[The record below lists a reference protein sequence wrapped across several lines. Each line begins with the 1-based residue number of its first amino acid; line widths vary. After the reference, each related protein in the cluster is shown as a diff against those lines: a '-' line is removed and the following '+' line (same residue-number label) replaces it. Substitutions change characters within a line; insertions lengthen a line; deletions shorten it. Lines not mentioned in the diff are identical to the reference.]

1 MNKVLI
7 AIIVSILTFAQN
19 AKATGTSESPAVEM
33 VSYEQTWLDSEG
45 TIALKNNTSEEI
57 HNVSFTLEYLDMQG
71 NQLDYETY
79 SYNID
84 IAPGMTKKLDI
95 PAYES
100 DRQYHYYK
108 NKDQFGHPAFK
119 LRYELKDY
127 NHDAEAYNQSAEVT
141 ESAKTDSSDDSSEPH
156 HFGWAPVLMIIVL
169 LIILGIYAGMYVLV
183 AVMAQRRNRNPV
195 IWLLLSFIATP
206 FLICIILL
214 ALGRNY
220 RNEY

>member
-7 AIIVSILTFAQN
+7 AIIVSILVFAQN

-57 HNVSFTLEYLDMQG
+57 HNVSFILEYLDMQG

-95 PAYES
+95 PAG
-100 DRQYHYYK
+100 Q
-108 NKDQFGHPAFK
+108 
-119 LRYELKDY
+119 
-127 NHDAEAYNQSAEVT
+127 
-141 ESAKTDSSDDSSEPH
+141 PH
-156 HFGWAPVLMIIVL
+156 
-169 LIILGIYAGMYVLV
+169 
-183 AVMAQRRNRNPV
+183 QN
-195 IWLLLSFIATP
+195 S
-206 FLICIILL
+206 
-214 ALGRNY
+214 
-220 RNEY
+220 